1 MATVVRTM
9 KLLRLVVLAV
19 VVVITQANQRW
30 PQLKPVMVGVL
41 DKVFHMITLVVVV
54 EPVLKLHLMV
64 V

>member
-1 MATVVRTM
+1 MD
-9 KLLRLVVLAV
+9 LLSRVVLAV
-19 VVVITQANQRW
+19 VVVITQTNQRR

-41 DKVFHMITLVVVV
+41 DMVFQLITLVVVV